1 MRVNRRTF
9 KFSVCLLLGLGCA
22 FGQTQNGHALSAA
35 KSDSQDVK
43 LCDSTTEFIS
53 SFEFLRKNGGAG
65 MKDEVARG
73 VADHVARGC
82 DGAAAR
88 FEETYGLLTKM
99 GVSQIKSLEMSIEFS
114 RLGSDIQRNFF
125 EILKHSY
132 LSEFFDYDFDV
143 ALRIAFEFSRDLKG
157 NHVLARDDFI
167 SLVKFCL
174 DKSNM
179 ALPANICGLMALDLV
194 RLSPYFPTGIFKPFT
209 EFYEKLRVGESYGLS
224 VRDSIEVVMRVLKY
238 GPRSPDNFNRAYD
251 YALSEKGLRASPREA
266 LLFALRMARRSA
278 TGHPLPLAKMED
290 GELKFERAQKK

>member
-1 MRVNRRTF
+1 MDRRTF
-9 KFSVCLLLGLGCA
+9 KFIGWLLLGLG
-22 FGQTQNGHALSAA
+22 GVLLELQDGKALLAEKA
-35 KSDSQDVK
+35 DKQDVK
-43 LCDSTTEFIS
+43 LCDSTTEFIAT
-53 SFEFLRKNGGAG
+53 FEFLRKNGGAG

-82 DGAAAR
+82 DGASTR

-114 RLGSDIQRNFF
+114 RLDSDIQKNFF

-157 NHVLARDDFI
+157 NHVRARDDFI

-174 DKSNM
+174 DKNNM
-179 ALPANICGLMALDLV
+179 ALPANVCGLMALDLV
-194 RLSPYFPTGIFKPFT
+194 RLSPYFPMGIFKPFT

-224 VRDSIEVVMRVLKY
+224 VRDTIEVVMRVLKY

-251 YALSEKGLRASPREA
+251 YALSEKGLRARPREA

-278 TGHPLPLAKMED
+278 TGQPLPLAKGED
-290 GELKFERAQKK
+290 SELMVERARKK